1 MKNTNSNV
9 EIVLNPALRFQPV
22 KRRIL
27 EYSCILVVS
36 IIILLLFSFWT
47 SPLYRYWYGCD
58 SCFFSMVGRG
68 ILEGKIMYR
77 DFYDLK
83 GPYFF
88 FLQALSQIIF
98 KARLGS
104 FLMEIPF
111 LAASAILIYEISQ
124 LFVSKAKSVF
134 ILVIFY
140 FCEIT
145 TLWGGNTLEE
155 YALPL
160 SLLCLY
166 LILKDLVAYK
176 RPLAKI
182 PVAHSVIMGACLGIF
197 TLSKISVCAP
207 VLGIVA
213 AIIFILLFSKQFKAV
228 FRFVVYILAGF
239 TLAVAPIILY
249 YSIQGCLSEMLHC
262 VFEIGLSRSLD
273 FGEQFNIKWEL
284 KSSGCIFAFVF
295 AATHMKR
302 IGKEISAILMA
313 MSAATYLLL
322 HLGTPFYY
330 YFITMY
336 PCLILAL
343 ALFLK
348 TYNPLIIFENIK
360 QAVCILLFTI
370 MLFYYVDA
378 AGDSLYT
385 AVYDYQQSHFDE
397 YENDAKALAS
407 LIPEF
412 ERDSV
417 FSFQIDMTWFE
428 CNQITPCCKYVV
440 NLPFFL
446 CLDPPIQDDIL
457 NTLKNN
463 PPKWLVIGDDFS
475 ENMPEIA
482 TYVMGNYECICEN
495 SSGKL
500 FLHSEN

>member
-1 MKNTNSNV
+1 
-9 EIVLNPALRFQPV
+9 
-22 KRRIL
+22 
-27 EYSCILVVS
+27 
-36 IIILLLFSFWT
+36 
-47 SPLYRYWYGCD
+47 
-58 SCFFSMVGRG
+58 MVGRG
-68 ILEGKIMYR
+68 ILEGKVMYR

-88 FLQALSQIIF
+88 FLQSLSQIFF

-104 FLMEIPF
+104 FLFEIPF
-111 LAASAILIYEISQ
+111 LTASAILIYEIAQ
-124 LFVSKAKSVF
+124 LFVSKAKSLF

-140 FCEIT
+140 FCHIT

-155 YALPL
+155 YALPV

-166 LILKDLVAYK
+166 LILRDVVKNNLSF
-176 RPLAKI
+176 AKI
-182 PVAHSVIMGACLGIF
+182 PVAHSVIPGAVLGIF

-213 AIIFILLFSKQFKAV
+213 AIFFVLLTSKQFKPL
-228 FRFVVYILAGF
+228 FRFVVFILAGF
-239 TLAVAPIILY
+239 TLTVAPMIVY
-249 YSIQGCLSEMLHC
+249 FSIKGCLDEMIHC

-273 FGEQFNIKWEL
+273 FGEQFNLKWEL
-284 KSSGCIFAFVF
+284 KSSGCIFAFIF
-295 AATHMKR
+295 AITHMKKLS
-302 IGKEISAILMA
+302 KELSTILVA

-330 YFITMY
+330 YFITVY
-336 PCLILAL
+336 PCLILAM

-348 TYNPLIIFENIK
+348 LYNPLLIFENAK
-360 QAVCILLFTI
+360 QAVCVLFFTV

-378 AGDSLYT
+378 AGDSFYT
-385 AVYDYQQSHFDE
+385 AVYDYQQSHFDD
-397 YENDAKALAS
+397 YEKDAKDLAS

-417 FSFQIDMTWFE
+417 FSFQTDMTWFE

-457 NTLKNN
+457 DTLKNE
-463 PPKWLVIGDDFS
+463 PPKWLIIGDDFNES
-475 ENMPEIA
+475 MPEIA
-482 TYVMGNYECICEN
+482 KYVMGNYECIYEN
-495 SSGKL
+495 SSGRL
-500 FLHSEN
+500 FLLEE